1 MTLDINAKFEQIKKD
16 SSNIAGYPTNTNF
29 DYTDFYKFFQFNIN
43 NVGDP
48 YDDNL
53 YACNTHEFECEVIEW
68 FAKLL
73 KSNGH
78 HWGYVTHGGTEGN
91 MHGMYLAREVWP
103 NGIVYMSEETHYSIN
118 KIVHMLKMEHI
129 IVKSLENGEIDYEDF
144 DDMIHMHRDRP
155 AIVVAN
161 IGTTMKGAIDN
172 LQKIKAV
179 LKKHAIRK
187 KYIHCDAALYGMILP
202 FVAGAPQF
210 DFSAGIDSIAV
221 SGHKFIGLPI
231 PAGLVIANKSH
242 VERVKT
248 SIEYIGAHDTT
259 ISGSRNGITPLMLH
273 RAIHEKGRDGFQ
285 ALVDQCYTNTK
296 YLMLKLAEIDWRS
309 WVNNHSTTVVIERPP
324 EWIVRKWQM
333 AVAENWSHIIVM
345 PHVDKSMIDAIVAD
359 LKIER
364 NRW

>member
-1 MTLDINAKFEQIKKD
+1 MINLPEKFTQLDKD
-16 SSNIAGYPTNTNF
+16 SEFLAGYPTNTNF
-29 DYTDFYKFFQFNIN
+29 NYDDLHKFLQFNIN

-53 YACNTHEFECEVIEW
+53 YSLNTHEFEREVIEW
-68 FAKLL
+68 FAKLFH
-73 KSNGH
+73 STGN

-103 NGIVYMSEETHYSIN
+103 NGIAYMSEETHYSIN
-118 KIVHMLKMEHI
+118 KIVHLLRMEHV
-129 IVKSLENGEIDYEDF
+129 IVKSQENGELDYDDF
-144 DDMIHMHRDRP
+144 DNMIYMHRDKP
-155 AIVVAN
+155 AIIVAN

-172 LQKIKAV
+172 VNKIKAV
-179 LKKHAIRK
+179 LKKHAVRR

-202 FVAGAPQF
+202 FVAGAPPF
-210 DFSAGIDSIAV
+210 DFAAGIDSIAV

-231 PAGLVIANKSH
+231 PAGIVIANKSH

-259 ISGSRNGITPLMLH
+259 ISGSRNGITSLMMWQ
-273 RAIHEKGRDGFQ
+273 AITSQGKDGFQ
-285 ALVDQCYTNTK
+285 SIVDHCFTLTK
-296 YLMLKLAEIDWRS
+296 YTIQRLAEIDWRA
-309 WVNNHSTTVVIERPP
+309 WTNNHSTTVVIERPP
-324 EWIVRKWQM
+324 DWIVRKWQM

-345 PHVDKSMIDAIVAD
+345 PHFTKPMIDLLVED
-359 LKIER
+359 LKTER